1 MLDGDSGK
9 VVDQWPVGT
18 QTNLQ
23 FLIIPADRSG
33 IWGFTDTTA
42 KIAKWDFNGRLLYS
56 WGVLGDFPA
65 RSSTCTARAS
75 IRRATVR
82 RRGRGRTAPEIPSA
96 QGANPAFL
104 VGPPVYSA
112 WK

>member
-1 MLDGDSGK
+1 MA
-9 VVDQWPVGT
+9 T

-33 IWGFTDTTA
+33 VWGFTDTTA

-56 WGVLGDFPA
+56 WGVLGDFPGSFLNMHGA
-65 RSSTCTARAS
+65 STDQEGNLY
-75 IRRATVR
+75 TVEVGG
-82 RRGRGRTAPEIPSA
+82 GRVQKFRPRK
-96 QGANPAFL
+96 GANPAYL
-104 VGPPVYSA
+104 VGPPLYAA